1 MHVHASKA
9 TAELLIRAGKEAWV
23 SQRQDRAVLKGKAPA
38 TTYWV
43 NPGRKLT
50 NSDCSST
57 RSNESNDP
65 RDLRCAIVSS
75 RVSASL
81 RTSRLI
87 EWNVEVLLG
96 HLQELAAARQRESV
110 TSGVECRLRESR
122 ASMVIEELVD
132 ILDMPAFDPQ
142 LASRLKGAKQISLP
156 NAVREQVRDFVV
168 AIADTYRD
176 VPFHNFEHVSYGEPQ

>member
-23 SQRQDRAVLKGKAPA
+23 CERQDRAVLKGKAPA

-43 NPGRKLT
+43 NPGEKPT

-57 RSNESNDP
+57 QSEESNGP
-65 RDLRCAIVSS
+65 RDFRSAIVSS

-87 EWNVEVLLG
+87 EWNVEVLFC
-96 HLQELAAARQRESV
+96 HLQELAVSRPRKSV
-110 TSGVECRLRESR
+110 NAEVDWRR
-122 ASMVIEELVD
+122 APMVIDELNE
-132 ILDMPAFDPQ
+132 ILEMPDFDPQ
-142 LASRLKGAKQISLP
+142 LASRLKEAKQIALP

-168 AIADTYRD
+168 AIANTYRD
-176 VPFHNFEHVSYGEPQ
+176 VPFHNFEHVSDGIPQ